1 MQKPSFFEKKK
12 KQDSGHLFFF
22 QKNKKQKQ
30 KQNKKK
36 NKKKKQDS
44 GFLSLK
50 ICWDLIFTRG
60 NILLKS
66 VDMSN
71 SI

>member
-12 KQDSGHLFFF
+12 NRIQVTYFSFK
-22 QKNKKQKQ
+22 KKQKTKTKT
-30 KQNKKK
+30 KQKK